1 MTPDPLLLAQ
11 ELRAAVHRYE
21 TDRDRQ
27 SIEGRLGIS
36 DIGFCRMYAVFV
48 VRQEEPTE
56 DPSKFQAFVGTA
68 LGDRLELVIS
78 AMYPT
83 AKRHAEVEV
92 ELPSGAKLPGHPDI
106 VLPGGVIDIKTV
118 DGLTGVKRKG
128 ASLQQ
133 RFQRH
138 LYAAAL
144 VQAGELSADA
154 WVGNA
159 WWDRSARED
168 MPHVEVEPYD
178 SNWLFYADE
187 WLSDVLYAVR
197 TGDEAPKDQ
206 PIEFCQGYCPFF
218 SKCRGD
224 DVLKDREG
232 GGLIVNPDHLDA
244 IDTYTEASKDIRA
257 AEKAKEDARRAL
269 AGVSGVGSG
278 YVIKWIEVSESE
290 VPGYTRSG
298 YTRLDIRPLPKKV
311 R

>member
-1 MTPDPLLLAQ
+1 MTPDPQLLAQ

-36 DIGFCRMYAVFV
+36 DIGFCRMYATYV
-48 VRQEEPTE
+48 VRQEEPSE
-56 DPSKFQAFVGTA
+56 DPSKYAAFVGTA
-68 LGDRLELVIS
+68 IGSYLETVIEH
-78 AMYPT
+78 MYPT
-83 AKRHAEVEV
+83 AERDMTVEV
-92 ELPSGAKLPGHPDI
+92 ELPSGAKVEGHPDI
-106 VLPGGVIDIKTV
+106 VLPAGVIDIKTV
-118 DGLTGVKRKG
+118 DGLTSVRRKG

-133 RFQRH
+133 RFQRQ

-144 VQAGELSADA
+144 DQAGRDIE

-159 WWDRSARED
+159 WWDRSARDE

-178 SNWLFYADE
+178 PLWMTYADE
-187 WLSDVLYAVR
+187 WLSEVLYAVK
-197 TGDEAPKDQ
+197 TGTEAPKDQ

-244 IDTYTEASKDIRA
+244 IDVYTEAQRDIRA
-257 AEKAKEDARRAL
+257 AEKTKEDARRAL
-269 AGVSGVGSG
+269 AGVSGIGSG
-278 YVIKWIEVSESE
+278 FVVKWIEVSESD